1 MRILVLLFALL
12 MPVVAWMN
20 QAGIFGPTNGE
31 VSDRYPT
38 LVVAAGYAFSIWG
51 LIFLLDIVHGV
62 TQLAGARRLDRAL
75 TLAAMPAAG
84 GFLLTTAW
92 MPLFSMGLYWICL
105 AVIFG
110 ALACTATAAL
120 HVVRHGQP
128 QAHRWARLALGMHA
142 GWLTLAAFLNLAQ
155 VIVAERLLPTDR
167 MLGWSLPLLAVAGA
181 TLLTLNRA
189 LRGNLAYAGA
199 ALWGL
204 VAVARKQWDAPLP
217 GANVMAWAAIVL
229 AVALVVQTVMLHR
242 RHAGSD
248 AAMHTATP

>member
-12 MPVVAWMN
+12 MPLVAWMN
-20 QAGIFGPTNGE
+20 QAGVFGPTNGE

-51 LIFLLDIVHGV
+51 LIFLLDIVHGI

-92 MPLFSMGLYWICL
+92 MPLFSMGLYWLCL

-110 ALACTATAAL
+110 ALACVATAAL
-120 HVVRHGQP
+120 QVERHGQP

-155 VIVAERLLPTDR
+155 VIVAEQLLPTDR
-167 MLGWSLPLLAVAGA
+167 MLGWSLPLLAAAGA
-181 TLLTLNRA
+181 TLLMLNRA

-204 VAVARKQWDAPLP
+204 VAVAMKQWDSPLA
-217 GANVMAWAAIVL
+217 GANVMAWAAVLL
-229 AVALVVQTVMLHR
+229 AVTLVAQTALLKR
-242 RHAGSD
+242 RRPSGS
-248 AAMHTATP
+248 APLQASTH